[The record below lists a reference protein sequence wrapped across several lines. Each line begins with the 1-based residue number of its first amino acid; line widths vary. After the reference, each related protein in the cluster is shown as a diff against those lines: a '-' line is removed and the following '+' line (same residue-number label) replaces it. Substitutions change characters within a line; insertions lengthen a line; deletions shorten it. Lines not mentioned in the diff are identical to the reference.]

1 MRTQRNQEAREAL
14 IAISKMAKVLVKQGA
29 FDSVNEVVLNSY
41 KTPEHQVF
49 KTFNEWKRE
58 GFHIIKGSVS
68 FPVWGRPKE
77 TTKTPNAE
85 SSEETYKYWPICYLF
100 SNAQVMQEE
109 ERRQAA

>member
-1 MRTQRNQEAREAL
+1 MMTERNKEAREAL

-58 GFHIIKGSVS
+58 GYHILKGSVS
-68 FPVWGRPKE
+68 FPIWGRPKE
-77 TTKTPNAE
+77 TTKAPTNENPEE
-85 SSEETYKYWPICYLF
+85 SYKYWPICYFF
-100 SNAQVMQEE
+100 SNAQVEQE